1 MASIRVLTV
10 DDHEVVRAGVQT
22 ALASVDGIDV
32 VGEASTADEAVEQAL
47 ALRPDAV
54 LMDVRLGSNEDL
66 SGIDACRA
74 VRSAHPETKVL
85 MFSSYSERET
95 VLAAIVAGASGYL
108 TKHARRGELISAI
121 RAVARGEVLLDP
133 KITRLVVEQLQK
145 GPPAGAPQED
155 VLSAREQE
163 VLALLAEGLTNREI
177 GERLTISEYTARNH
191 VATILNKLGLSNRTA
206 AAALAAR
213 MGI

>member
-32 VGEASTADEAVEQAL
+32 VGEASTADEAVERAL

-54 LMDVRLGSNEDL
+54 LMDVRLGNNEDL
-66 SGIDACRA
+66 DGIDACRA
-74 VRSAHPETKVL
+74 VRSALPETKVL

-133 KITRLVVEQLQK
+133 KITRLVIEQLQK